1 MGTLTINPVYNP
13 SVTVLNNAGNPTNL
27 AIYQGYTTAVNL
39 AINYFTTTF
48 NTLGTSNVT
57 LNIGFGWGDVTP
69 GTPVTSGGASNTTFG
84 ALTYA
89 QTRTM
94 MTTAYNVSN
103 NANVTALQTNSLN
116 VLPGTDPTS
125 GATILIAQGQRAL
138 LDPAFAAT
146 VGTTIVGYSGLS
158 VSTYNWNQN
167 PAGFGAGQSDAVGID
182 EHEISEVLGRSMYR
196 GVGNEYSLLD
206 FYSYTA
212 QGNSGNA
219 AIGTPVGIQNVPWV
233 VGNSTTIQSY
243 FSPGGVTVTLP
254 FRSPTDNASSD
265 LADWGAGGPGGTI
278 SPQATVISGGQTL
291 VGGDSY
297 NGAGS
302 GVSPISTTDT
312 QVMSVIA
319 GLVIVQCFASGTHIA
334 TPGGTSAVEHLAEG
348 DLVRTASGENIPIKW
363 IGHRA
368 VDCARH
374 PRPADVWPIRVV
386 SDAFGPGQPYR
397 DVYLSPDHA
406 VFVEGVLIPIRHLT
420 NGTSIRQEQRDF
432 VTYWHIELP
441 QHDILIAEGLAA
453 ESFLDTGNRGAFI
466 NAGRVVQAHPNF
478 SRHVWEAEGYAK
490 LVASGPEL
498 EAARVGLAA
507 RAHALG
513 MDQPAFAKAG

>member
-13 SVTVLNNAGNPTNL
+13 SVTVLNNAGIPTNL

-57 LNIGFGWGDVTP
+57 LNIGFGWGDSSP
-69 GTPVTSGGASNTTFG
+69 GTAVTSGGASNTTFSV
-84 ALTYA
+84 LTYA
-89 QTRTM
+89 PTRTM
-94 MTTAYNVSN
+94 MTTAYNASN
-103 NANVTALQTNSLN
+103 NANVTALQIASLN
-116 VLPGTDPTS
+116 VLPSSDPTG
-125 GATILIAQGQRAL
+125 GANILIALGQQAL
-138 LDPAFAAT
+138 LDPAAAAT
-146 VGTTIVGYSGLS
+146 LGATIVGYSGLS
-158 VSTYNWNQN
+158 VAAYNWNRD

-196 GVGNEYSLLD
+196 GVGSQYSLLD
-206 FYSYTA
+206 FYSYSA

-233 VGNSTTIQSY
+233 TGNSTAIQSY

-254 FRSPTDNASSD
+254 FRSPTDDASSD
-265 LADWGAGGPGGTI
+265 LGDWGAGGAGGTI

-319 GLVIVQCFASGTHIA
+319 GLVIVQCFASGTRIA

-348 DLVRTASGENIPIKW
+348 DLVRTASGESIPIKW

-374 PRPADVWPIRVV
+374 PRPTDVWPIRVV
-386 SDAFGPGQPYR
+386 RDAFGPGQPYR
-397 DVYLSPDHA
+397 DLFLSPDHA

-420 NGTSIRQEQRDF
+420 NGVTIRQEQRDF

-441 QHDILIAEGLAA
+441 QHDILVAEGLAA
-453 ESFLDTGNRGAFI
+453 ESFLDTGNRDAFI
-466 NAGRVVQAHPNF
+466 NSGRVVQVHPNF
-478 SRHVWEAEGYAK
+478 SQRIWEAEGYAR
-490 LVASGPEL
+490 LVAAGPEL
-498 EAARVGLAA
+498 EAARIGLAA
-507 RAHALG
+507 RAHAQG
-513 MDQPAFAKAG
+513 TGQAAFAKAG